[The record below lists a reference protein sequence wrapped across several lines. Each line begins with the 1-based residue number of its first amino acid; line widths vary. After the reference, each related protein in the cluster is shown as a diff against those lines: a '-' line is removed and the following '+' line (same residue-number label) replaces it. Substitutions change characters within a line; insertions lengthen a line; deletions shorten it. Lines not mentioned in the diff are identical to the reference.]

1 MNLLTSAP
9 TASKPAAA
17 TSESKIITDL
27 ALMGGAGVWPSG
39 DGYINVAHGSVPGT
53 FVVPADQSSL
63 SLFEKATLMPLVNIC
78 VEHNKYRLL
87 HDKYL
92 TKSYNLAIRS
102 SRGWIAKGKDNIKF
116 TPVPGSA
123 ISVVETAPKGDDIEA
138 AIAALKGAGLSLV
151 EVTQWLSDNG
161 APEGSDAIAAKAFA

>member
-9 TASKPAAA
+9 TASKSASA
-17 TSESKIITDL
+17 SEPKIMTDL

-39 DGYINVAHGSVPGT
+39 DGYINVALGSVPGT
-53 FVVPADQSSL
+53 FVVPADQTGL
-63 SLFEKATLMPLVNIC
+63 SLLEKATLMPLVNIC

-92 TKSYNLAIRS
+92 TKNYNLVIRS

-116 TPVPGSA
+116 VPVPGGVV
-123 ISVVETAPKGDDIEA
+123 SVVETAPKGDDIEA
-138 AIAALKGAGLSLV
+138 AIAALKAAGLTLV
-151 EVTQWLSDNG
+151 EVTKWLADNG
-161 APEGSDAIAAKAFA
+161 APEGSDEVAAKVFA